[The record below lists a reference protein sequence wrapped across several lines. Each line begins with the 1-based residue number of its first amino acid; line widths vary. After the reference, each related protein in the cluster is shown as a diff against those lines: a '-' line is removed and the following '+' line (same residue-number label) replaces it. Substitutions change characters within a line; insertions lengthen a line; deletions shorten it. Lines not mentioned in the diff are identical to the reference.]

1 MLRRGFAFLQVERNV
16 PYICHRQ
23 TAKLIS
29 VDLGATVHTVVEN
42 EGACGN
48 RYVTFRTPRSVM
60 AETEMDNLRGNVQRH
75 GQCDTS
81 RLTRRE
87 FLAEAGGTAG
97 LAMMM
102 PLMSSIARPTNA
114 LPELVSLNALEL
126 SQKIKAKQVSCVE
139 VMRTYLAHIERSNPK
154 VNAIV
159 SLQPAE
165 SLLRYAKERDAQL
178 VRGEYLGWMHGFPHA
193 VKDLA
198 ATKGI
203 RTSNGSPL
211 FDSLPDHDEIF
222 VERLRRNGAILIG
235 KTNVPELGF
244 GSQSYNPVFG
254 TTLNAYDQTKCAG
267 GSSGG
272 AAVSLALRMLPLADG
287 SDMMGSLRNP
297 AAFNNVFG
305 FRPSYGRVPSSAGE
319 LFLRTFSVEGPM
331 GRSASDVAMLLSVM
345 AGPDPRAPFSIEQDP
360 AMFVQSLKRDFK
372 GTRIGWFGNF
382 DGYLEMQPGIL
393 ELCQESFKAFQSL
406 GCLVEPAKSDFDM
419 AKLWDAWLTLRQSLT
434 AGGLAAFYNDPA
446 KRAKLKPEIQWEIEG
461 GLKVTAMEFQHASEV
476 RSDWYRALL
485 KLFQTY
491 DYLLLPSAQVFP
503 FDAQEHWPK
512 EINGTKMDTYH
523 RWMEVVIPAAL
534 AGLPALNVPVG
545 FGPTALPMGMQVI
558 GKPHADFA
566 VLQMAFAYE
575 QAVPWVRDYLPPL
588 LKVAT

>member
-1 MLRRGFAFLQVERNV
+1 MANLCGNV
-16 PYICHRQ
+16 PQ
-23 TAKLIS
+23 
-29 VDLGATVHTVVEN
+29 
-42 EGACGN
+42 
-48 RYVTFRTPRSVM
+48 
-60 AETEMDNLRGNVQRH
+60 H
-75 GQCDTS
+75 GQRDTS

-87 FLAEAGGTAG
+87 FLAEAGGAAG
-97 LAMMM
+97 AAMVVPWM
-102 PLMSSIARPTNA
+102 PSIARAANA

-139 VMRTYLAHIERSNPK
+139 VMQTYLAHIERFNSK

-159 SLQPAE
+159 SLQPVE
-165 SLLRYAKERDAQL
+165 ELLRQARERDAQL
-178 VRGEYLGWMHGFPHA
+178 ARGDYLGWMHGLPHA

-211 FDSLPDHDEIF
+211 FDSISDQDEIF
-222 VERLRRNGAILIG
+222 VELLRRNGVILIG

-272 AAVSLALRMLPLADG
+272 AAVSLALRMLPVADG

-305 FRPSYGRVPSSAGE
+305 FRPSYGRVPSAGGE
-319 LFLRTFSVEGPM
+319 LFLHTLSTDGPM

-360 AMFVQSLKRDFK
+360 AMFAQSLKRDFK
-372 GTRIGWFGNF
+372 GTRIAWFGNF

-393 ELCQESFKAFQSL
+393 ELCQKSFTPFQSL
-406 GCLVEPAKSDFDM
+406 GCLVEPTKPDFDM
-419 AKLWDAWLTLRQSLT
+419 PKLWDSWLTLRHSLT
-434 AGGLAAFYNDPA
+434 AGALAAFYNDPA
-446 KRAKLKPEIQWEIEG
+446 KRAKFKPEIQWEIEG
-461 GLKVTAMEFQHASEV
+461 GLNVTAMQFQHASQV
-476 RSDWYRALL
+476 RADWYRALL

-512 EINGTKMDTYH
+512 EINGKKMDTYH
-523 RWMEVVIPAAL
+523 RWMEVVIPATM
-534 AGLPALNVPVG
+534 AGLPAISVPVG
-545 FGPTALPMGMQVI
+545 FGPTGLPMGMQVI
-558 GKPHADFA
+558 GKSHADFA
-566 VLQMAFAYE
+566 VLQMARAYE
-575 QAVPWVRDYLPPL
+575 LAAPWVHDYLPPL
-588 LKVAT
+588 LKTPA

>member
-1 MLRRGFAFLQVERNV
+1 
-16 PYICHRQ
+16 
-23 TAKLIS
+23 
-29 VDLGATVHTVVEN
+29 
-42 EGACGN
+42 
-48 RYVTFRTPRSVM
+48 
-60 AETEMDNLRGNVQRH
+60 MDNLSGSAKQQGER
-75 GQCDTS
+75 DTS

-87 FLAEAGGTAG
+87 FLAAVSGAAGA
-97 LAMMM
+97 AMMA
-102 PLMSSIARPTNA
+102 PWMSAMARPANA
-114 LPELVSLNALEL
+114 LPELVSVSAVEL

-139 VMRTYLAHIERSNPK
+139 VMQTYLAHIERFNPK

-165 SLLRYAKERDAQL
+165 ELLRQARERDAQL
-178 VRGEYLGWMHGFPHA
+178 GRGEYLGWMHGFPHA

-211 FDSLPDHDEIF
+211 FDGIPDEDELF
-222 VERLRRNGAILIG
+222 VERLRRNGVILIG

-272 AAVSLALRMLPLADG
+272 AAVSLALRMLPVADG

-297 AAFNNVFG
+297 AGFNNIFG
-305 FRPSYGRVPSSAGE
+305 FRPSYGRVPSRGGE
-319 LFLRTFSVEGPM
+319 LFMHTLSTDGPM
-331 GRSASDVAMLLSVM
+331 GRWAGDVAMLLSVM
-345 AGPDPRAPFSIEQDP
+345 AGADPRAPFSIEQDP
-360 AMFVQSLKRDFK
+360 AMFAESLKRDFK
-372 GTRIGWFGNF
+372 GTRVGWLGNF

-393 ELCQESFKAFQSL
+393 EVCQKSFQAFQSF
-406 GCLVEPAKSDFDM
+406 GCVVEPTKPDFAM

-434 AGGLAAFYNDPA
+434 AGGLGAFYKDPA

-461 GLKVTAMEFQHASEV
+461 GLNVTAMELQHASQV

-485 KLFQTY
+485 KLFQSY

-503 FDAQEHWPK
+503 FDAQEHWPR
-512 EINGTKMDTYH
+512 EINGKKMDTYH
-523 RWMEVVIPAAL
+523 RWMEVVIPATM
-534 AGLPALNVPVG
+534 AGLPAISVPVG
-545 FGPTALPMGMQVI
+545 FGTAGLPMGMQVI
-558 GKPHADFA
+558 GKPHADLA
-566 VLQMAFAYE
+566 VLQIANAYE
-575 QAVPWVRDYLPPL
+575 QAAPWVRDYPPPL
-588 LKVAT
+588 LKTAA